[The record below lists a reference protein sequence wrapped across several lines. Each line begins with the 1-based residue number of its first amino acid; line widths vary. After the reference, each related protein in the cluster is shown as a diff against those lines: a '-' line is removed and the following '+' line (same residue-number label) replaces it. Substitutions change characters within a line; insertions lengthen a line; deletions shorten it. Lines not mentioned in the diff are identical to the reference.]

1 MFKKFIIFIVFFYNI
16 LGSNLYSFENKI
28 LFKVNNEIISTID
41 IYNEIT
47 YLKLLNPN
55 IDKIKEQELKKLAE
69 ESLIRQKI
77 KEKKVEFILKDI
89 EINKFKDSV
98 VRNFY
103 KNKNFESLDLFKN
116 HIKSLNLDYKY
127 VENKIIIDALWT
139 QLILELFSK
148 NISIDRDQIKNRII
162 KQYKNLEKRYQYNL
176 SEIFVSYEEY
186 NQEKKKNIYQSIN
199 EFGFEFAANKFSKSE
214 SFKNGGKIGWVDEI
228 KLNNIIKNKI
238 KKKNVGDLTDPI
250 DLKNGILIL
259 KINDKKE
266 IKEKFDLNKDLKLAI
281 EFEKKRQLSILSL
294 NYFKKLKQ
302 NTIIE
307 KIEN

>member
-1 MFKKFIIFIVFFYNI
+1 MRNYKLCFFLICLVFSNISFSSEFRIILKIDSGIITNI
-16 LGSNLYSFENKI
+16 DI
-28 LFKVNNEIISTID
+28 NNEKK
-41 IYNEIT
+41 

-69 ESLIRQKI
+69 VSLIRQKI
-77 KEKKVEFILKDI
+77 KEQKVEFILKDI
-89 EINKFKDSV
+89 EINKFKDNV

-148 NISIDRDQIKNRII
+148 NISIDKDQIKNRII

-186 NQEKKKNIYQSIN
+186 NQEKKNIYQSIN
-199 EFGFEFAANKFSKSE
+199 EFGLNLLQINSVNQKVLKM
-214 SFKNGGKIGWVDEI
+214 GV
-228 KLNNIIKNKI
+228 KLD
-238 KKKNVGDLTDPI
+238 G
-250 DLKNGILIL
+250 
-259 KINDKKE
+259 
-266 IKEKFDLNKDLKLAI
+266 
-281 EFEKKRQLSILSL
+281 
-294 NYFKKLKQ
+294 
-302 NTIIE
+302 
-307 KIEN
+307 

>member
-1 MFKKFIIFIVFFYNI
+1 MSNYKLFFFFLICLVFSNISFSSEFRIILKIDSGIITNI
-16 LGSNLYSFENKI
+16 DI
-28 LFKVNNEIISTID
+28 NNERK
-41 IYNEIT
+41 

-89 EINKFKDSV
+89 EINKFKDNV

-238 KKKNVGDLTDPI
+238 KKKNDGDLTDPI